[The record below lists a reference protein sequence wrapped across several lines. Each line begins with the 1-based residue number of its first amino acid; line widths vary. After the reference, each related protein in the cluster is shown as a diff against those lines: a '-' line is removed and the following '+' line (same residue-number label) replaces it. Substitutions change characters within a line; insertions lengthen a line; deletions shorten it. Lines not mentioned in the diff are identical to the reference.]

1 MWLPTQLVINDSWLS
16 PAVDKGKADW
26 SRSGNCAGDW
36 VREGLGAKLHA
47 RFGVFLEKVADI
59 DCQAL

>member
-26 SRSGNCAGDW
+26 SRSGNCAGD
-36 VREGLGAKLHA
+36 G
-47 RFGVFLEKVADI
+47 FGKD
-59 DCQAL
+59 